1 MMSQNHLKLN
11 TNYFFREKDEFGPVK
26 THFSE
31 LSLYMVSGYGCE
43 DHFLEDD
50 TFLHSFQV
58 LACILKSPV
67 AQDIVCDIGM
77 PIQHKNVRYNC
88 KVIFYNRKILLIRP
102 KMAMANDGNYREMRW
117 FSPWHQVR

>member
-1 MMSQNHLKLN
+1 MNKMSLYHSKHILASFHCIWFQVMDAK
-11 TNYFFREKDEFGPVK
+11 TIFSKM
-26 THFSE
+26 THFFI
-31 LSLYMVSGYGCE
+31 
-43 DHFLEDD
+43 HFK
-50 TFLHSFQV
+50 S

-117 FSPWHQVR
+117 FSPWHKVRSLVM

>member
-1 MMSQNHLKLN
+1 MLHM
-11 TNYFFREKDEFGPVK
+11 F
-26 THFSE
+26 
-31 LSLYMVSGYGCE
+31 SGYGCE

-77 PIQHKNVRYNC
+77 PVQHKSVRYNC

-102 KMAMANDGNYREMRW
+102 KMVMANDGNYRELRW
-117 FSPWHQVR
+117 FSPWQKVGWFRVHT